1 MGPLVYGPD
10 RNCALFNLDFERARI
25 VKAVYR
31 CTTCVTL
38 VAFCEHLSELVVG
51 MPAERALKLDAEH
64 LLRHHREVPAGRRD
78 RAFLA
83 VNALKIAVQYSI
95 QRNYQ

>member
-1 MGPLVYGPD
+1 MFGPD
-10 RNCALFNLDFERARI
+10 RTCASFNLKFERARI

-51 MPAERALKLDAEH
+51 MPAERALNLDAEY
-64 LLRHHREVPAGRRD
+64 LLRCHREVPAERRD

-83 VNALKIAVQYSI
+83 VTALKIAVQFSV
-95 QRNYQ
+95 QRNHQ